1 MVWLTGLPSPGQ
13 TRNEKRL
20 GMGRTAPFPLP
31 SPELAKKSR
40 TSMADPERHPFL
52 QGLSKH
58 RGAPPTVVVIFGASG
73 DLTARKLIPA
83 IYNLSYD
90 NLLPADFHLVGYG
103 RKPISDGKF
112 RKIASE
118 AIKDFS
124 RRKLD
129 AKVWARVAASTS
141 YVAGEYDDKAGFV
154 RLAAH
159 IGKIEKAVGSEV
171 QSLFYIS
178 TPPSVFEPII
188 RNLGKSGL
196 GVRYKGQ
203 THHSKVIIEKPF
215 GTDLDSA
222 RALNATLTSVFDES
236 QVYRIDHYLGKET
249 VQDLLVQR
257 FANSIFEP
265 VWNRNYIDSV
275 QITVAEDQGVGT
287 RAGYYEESGCLRDM
301 IQNHTTQLL
310 ALTAMEPPGSFE
322 AEALRNEKV
331 KLLKAIEPVGLGAD
345 MDMARA
351 Q

>member
-1 MVWLTGLPSPGQ
+1 MRGLPATGLA
-13 TRNEKRL
+13 RNEKRPAGDPERMAQEGL
-20 GMGRTAPFPLP
+20 SKAAGAWAARPGAHPHFPCLAGNLPKHQPLP
-31 SPELAKKSR
+31 
-40 TSMADPERHPFL
+40 MADSERHPFL

-83 IYNLSYD
+83 IYNLAYD

-171 QSLFYIS
+171 
-178 TPPSVFEPII
+178 
-188 RNLGKSGL
+188 
-196 GVRYKGQ
+196 
-203 THHSKVIIEKPF
+203 
-215 GTDLDSA
+215 
-222 RALNATLTSVFDES
+222 
-236 QVYRIDHYLGKET
+236 
-249 VQDLLVQR
+249 
-257 FANSIFEP
+257 
-265 VWNRNYIDSV
+265 
-275 QITVAEDQGVGT
+275 
-287 RAGYYEESGCLRDM
+287 
-301 IQNHTTQLL
+301 
-310 ALTAMEPPGSFE
+310 
-322 AEALRNEKV
+322 
-331 KLLKAIEPVGLGAD
+331 
-345 MDMARA
+345 
-351 Q
+351 

>member
-1 MVWLTGLPSPGQ
+1 MAHEGLSKAGEALE
-13 TRNEKRL
+13 RNPHFPCLARNLPKHQ
-20 GMGRTAPFPLP
+20 PFP
-31 SPELAKKSR
+31 
-40 TSMADPERHPFL
+40 MADSERHPFL

-222 RALNATLTSVFDES
+222 RSERHPD
-236 QVYRIDHYLGKET
+236 LG
-249 VQDLLVQR
+249 VRGGPGVSDRPL
-257 FANSIFEP
+257 P
-265 VWNRNYIDSV
+265 G
-275 QITVAEDQGVGT
+275 QGDG
-287 RAGYYEESGCLRDM
+287 AG
-301 IQNHTTQLL
+301 
-310 ALTAMEPPGSFE
+310 PPGP
-322 AEALRNEKV
+322 ALRQ
-331 KLLKAIEPVGLGAD
+331 LDLRADLEPQLHRQRPDHG
-345 MDMARA
+345 R
-351 Q
+351 